1 MMMTLGWFVF
11 MRSTAA
17 PQSQQDER
25 AWRHPGNNRVGARP
39 SYQFLGVDEETSTLS
54 GVLLPELT
62 GGPVA
67 LDMLNLMADSGGA
80 FPLIQ
85 GDGVMRGS
93 FVIEGI
99 STTRSEFFA
108 DGSAR
113 KIEFTIKLKRIDN
126 NDGSLVNGLLGR
138 VGGNLLGRI
147 GGSVMMGAMIGGKVG
162 GLF

>member
-11 MRSTAA
+11 MRSTVA

-39 SYQFLGVDEETSTLS
+39 SYQYLGPDDELSTLS
-54 GVLLPELT
+54 GVLYPELT
-62 GGPVA
+62 GGPVS
-67 LDMLNLMADSGGA
+67 LDMLNSMGDSGQA

-99 STTRSEFFA
+99 STTRSEFFQ

-113 KIEFTIKLKRIDN
+113 KIEFSIKLKRVDDN
-126 NDGSLVNGLLGR
+126 DSSLGNTLLGR
-138 VGGNLLGRI
+138 TAGNLLGRL
-147 GGSVMMGAMIGGKVG
+147 GLGTLLNTVGGKLG
-162 GLF
+162 GLI

>member
-11 MRSTAA
+11 MRSTVA

-39 SYQFLGVDEETSTLS
+39 SYQYLGPDDELSTLS
-54 GVLLPELT
+54 GVLYPELT
-62 GGPVA
+62 GGPVS
-67 LDMLNLMADSGGA
+67 LDMLNSMGDSGQA

-99 STTRSEFFA
+99 STTRSEFFQ

-113 KIEFTIKLKRIDN
+113 KIEFSIKLKRVDDN
-126 NDGSLVNGLLGR
+126 DSSLGNTLLGR
-138 VGGNLLGRI
+138 TAGNLLGRL
-147 GGSVMMGAMIGGKVG
+147 GLGTLLNTVGGKLG
-162 GLF
+162 GLL

>member
-11 MRSTAA
+11 MRSTVA

-39 SYQFLGVDEETSTLS
+39 SYQYLGPDDELSTLS
-54 GVLLPELT
+54 GVLYPELT
-62 GGPVA
+62 GGPVS
-67 LDMLNLMADSGGA
+67 LDMLNSMGDSGQA

-99 STTRSEFFA
+99 STTRSEFFQ

-113 KIEFTIKLKRIDN
+113 KIEFSIKLKRIDD
-126 NDGSLVNGLLGR
+126 NDSSLGNTLLGR
-138 VGGNLLGRI
+138 TAGNLLGRL
-147 GGSVMMGAMIGGKVG
+147 GVGKLLNTVGGKLG
-162 GLF
+162 GLL

>member
-11 MRSTAA
+11 MRSTVA

-25 AWRHPGNNRVGARP
+25 AWRHPGNNRIGARP
-39 SYQFLGVDEETSTLS
+39 SYQYLGPDDELSTLS
-54 GVLLPELT
+54 GVLYPELT
-62 GGPVA
+62 GGPVS
-67 LDMLNLMADSGGA
+67 LDMLNSMGDSGQA

-99 STTRSEFFA
+99 STTRSEFFQ

-113 KIEFTIKLKRIDN
+113 KIEFSIKLKRVDDN
-126 NDGSLVNGLLGR
+126 DSSLGNTLLGR
-138 VGGNLLGRI
+138 TAGNLLGRL
-147 GGSVMMGAMIGGKVG
+147 GLGKLLNTVGGKLG
-162 GLF
+162 GLL

>member
-11 MRSTAA
+11 MRSTVA

-39 SYQFLGVDEETSTLS
+39 SYQYLGPDDELSTLS
-54 GVLLPELT
+54 GVLYPELT
-62 GGPVA
+62 GGPVS
-67 LDMLNLMADSGGA
+67 LDMLNSMGDSGQA

-99 STTRSEFFA
+99 STTRSEFFQ

-113 KIEFTIKLKRIDN
+113 KIEFSIKLKRVDDN
-126 NDGSLVNGLLGR
+126 DSSLGNTLLGR
-138 VGGNLLGRI
+138 TAGNLLCRLGL
-147 GGSVMMGAMIGGKVG
+147 GTLLNTVGGKLG
-162 GLF
+162 GLL

>member
-11 MRSTAA
+11 MRSTVA

-39 SYQFLGVDEETSTLS
+39 SYQYLGPDDELSTLS
-54 GVLLPELT
+54 GVLYPELT
-62 GGPVA
+62 GGPVS
-67 LDMLNLMADSGGA
+67 LDMLNSMGDSGQA

-99 STTRSEFFA
+99 STTRSEFFQ

-113 KIEFTIKLKRIDN
+113 KIEFSIKLKRVDDN
-126 NDGSLVNGLLGR
+126 DSSVGNTLLGR
-138 VGGNLLGRI
+138 TAGNLLGRL
-147 GGSVMMGAMIGGKVG
+147 GLGTLLNTVGGKLG
-162 GLF
+162 GLL

>member
-11 MRSTAA
+11 MRSTLA
-17 PQSQQDER
+17 PLSQQDER

-39 SYQFLGVDEETSTLS
+39 AYQYLGPDDETSTLS

-62 GGPVA
+62 GGPVS
-67 LDMLNLMADSGGA
+67 LDMLTLMGDSGQA

-99 STTRSEFFA
+99 STTRSEFFV
-108 DGSAR
+108 DGTAR
-113 KIEFTIKLKRIDN
+113 KIEFTIKLKRVDDN
-126 NDGSLVNGLLGR
+126 NSSLGNTLLGR
-138 VGGNLLGRI
+138 TAGNLLGRL
-147 GGSVMMGAMIGGKVG
+147 GAGKLMGSIGGKLG
-162 GLF
+162 GIL

>member
-11 MRSTAA
+11 MRSTVA

-39 SYQFLGVDEETSTLS
+39 SYQYLGPDDELSTLS
-54 GVLLPELT
+54 GVLYPELT
-62 GGPVA
+62 GGPVS
-67 LDMLNLMADSGGA
+67 LDMLNSMGDSGQA

-99 STTRSEFFA
+99 STTRSEFFQ

-113 KIEFTIKLKRIDN
+113 KIEFSIKLKRVNDN
-126 NDGSLVNGLLGR
+126 DSSLGNTLLGR
-138 VGGNLLGRI
+138 TAGNLLGRL
-147 GGSVMMGAMIGGKVG
+147 GLGTLLNTVGGKLG
-162 GLF
+162 GQL

>member
-11 MRSTAA
+11 MRSTVA
-17 PQSQQDER
+17 PQSQQDEK
-25 AWRHPGNNRVGARP
+25 AWRHPGNNRIGARP
-39 SYQFLGVDEETSTLS
+39 AYQFLGPDEETSTLS

-62 GGPVA
+62 GGPIA
-67 LDMLNLMADSGGA
+67 LDMLNLMADSGQA

-99 STTRSEFFA
+99 STTRSEFFQ

-113 KIEFTIKLKRIDN
+113 KIEFSIKLKRVDDN
-126 NDGSLVNGLLGR
+126 DSSLGNTLLGR
-138 VGGNLLGRI
+138 TAGNLLGRL
-147 GGSVMMGAMIGGKVG
+147 GLGKLLNTVGGKLG
-162 GLF
+162 GLL

>member
-11 MRSTAA
+11 MRSTVA
-17 PQSQQDER
+17 PQSQQDEWV
-25 AWRHPGNNRVGARP
+25 WRHPGNNRVGARP
-39 SYQFLGVDEETSTLS
+39 AYQFLGPDDETSTLS

-62 GGPVA
+62 GGPVS
-67 LDMLNLMADSGGA
+67 LDMLRQMGDSGEA

-99 STTRSEFFA
+99 STTRSEFFD
-108 DGSAR
+108 DGAAR
-113 KIEFTIKLKRIDN
+113 QIEFTIKLKRVDDN
-126 NDGSLVNGLLGR
+126 DSSFGNTLLGR
-138 VGGNLLGRI
+138 TAGNLLGRLGVGKLI
-147 GGSVMMGAMIGGKVG
+147 GSVGNKLG

>member
-11 MRSTAA
+11 MRSTVA

-39 SYQFLGVDEETSTLS
+39 SYQYLGPDDELSTLS
-54 GVLLPELT
+54 GVLYPELT
-62 GGPVA
+62 GGPVS
-67 LDMLNLMADSGGA
+67 LDMLNSMGDSGQA

-99 STTRSEFFA
+99 STTRSEFFQ

-113 KIEFTIKLKRIDN
+113 KIEFSIKLKRVDDN
-126 NDGSLVNGLLGR
+126 DSSLGNTLLGR
-138 VGGNLLGRI
+138 TAGNLLGRLGVGKLLNTV
-147 GGSVMMGAMIGGKVG
+147 GGNVG
-162 GLF
+162 GLL

>member
-11 MRSTAA
+11 MRSTVA
-17 PQSQQDER
+17 PLSQQDER

-39 SYQFLGVDEETSTLS
+39 AYQYLGPDDETSTLS

-62 GGPVA
+62 GGPVS
-67 LDMLNLMADSGGA
+67 LDMLNLMGDSGRA
-80 FPLIQ
+80 IPLIQ

-108 DGSAR
+108 DGTAR
-113 KIEFTIKLKRIDN
+113 KIEFTIKLKRVDDN
-126 NDGSLVNGLLGR
+126 DRSLGNTLLGR
-138 VGGNLLGRI
+138 TAGNLFSRLGA
-147 GGSVMMGAMIGGKVG
+147 GKLMGSIGGKLG
-162 GLF
+162 GIL